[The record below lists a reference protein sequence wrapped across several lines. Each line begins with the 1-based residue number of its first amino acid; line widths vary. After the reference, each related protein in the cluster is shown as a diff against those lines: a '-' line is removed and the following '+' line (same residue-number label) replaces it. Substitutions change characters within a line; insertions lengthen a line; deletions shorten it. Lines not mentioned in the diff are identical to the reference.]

1 MIFIVTASFSALHR
15 LTLMK
20 LGKSWKWK
28 SWEMLNDN
36 QCLLHCTI
44 KWFRLIIPTYLHC
57 TLNNCQEEV
66 LFSKNLFS
74 CLTGQWLNVCISHFQ
89 LFFWSIMTLYK
100 RMNSKKK
107 SREFKLS
114 LFPIPIS
121 QIEQQN
127 CRIAGIKQLQNL
139 NGKLGSINFP
149 IAWLIWVHF
158 CISIFLFFQTD
169 LKYVVK
175 LLFFFNLNSSTM

>member
-1 MIFIVTASFSALHR
+1 
-15 LTLMK
+15 
-20 LGKSWKWK
+20 
-28 SWEMLNDN
+28 
-36 QCLLHCTI
+36 
-44 KWFRLIIPTYLHC
+44 
-57 TLNNCQEEV
+57 
-66 LFSKNLFS
+66 
-74 CLTGQWLNVCISHFQ
+74 
-89 LFFWSIMTLYK
+89 MTSYK

-107 SREFKLS
+107 SRELKLS

-127 CRIAGIKQLQNL
+127 CRIAGIKQLQNW

-158 CISIFLFFQTD
+158 CIFIFLFFQTD

-175 LLFFFNLNSSTM
+175 LLFFSIQIAVQCNFLLLIARKKNGMCFRDFYYLKYTITILNHIYVIFQRFYNNINIT